1 MLWFG
6 ISTGP
11 LFTYILIFI
20 AIVFAISA
28 FLPPPWNQF
37 CREIFYI
44 GLFICI
50 LSLELSVFNT
60 AFTTLKPPEVTL
72 LNCTTLFGT
81 KEKPTEA
88 WDAIAVWSCVTT
100 GHFPSTATYSDLG
113 WTIFFIF
120 YLLLPFAFIWTLLY
134 GLMKGIDLGALFGDF
149 AGTAMTLL
157 FFYHSYVC
165 G

>member
-1 MLWFG
+1 
-6 ISTGP
+6 
-11 LFTYILIFI
+11 
-20 AIVFAISA
+20 
-28 FLPPPWNQF
+28 
-37 CREIFYI
+37 
-44 GLFICI
+44 
-50 LSLELSVFNT
+50 
-60 AFTTLKPPEVTL
+60 
-72 LNCTTLFGT
+72 LFGT